1 MQTYKAS
8 ILVVDDTLANLQLL
22 MQTLSDSGY
31 KVRMAPDGE
40 LALQS
45 VRSNPPDLILLD
57 IKMPGIDG
65 YEVCRQLKLNPATHN
80 IPIIFLSALDE
91 PFDKVKAFEC
101 GGVDYIN
108 KPFQMSEVLARVKNQ
123 LTIGALQANLAVQN
137 KNLKRE
143 VEERIEAEEQLQA
156 ANKQLQEAREIA
168 EREARRAA
176 AANQAK
182 SDFLTSMSHELRTP
196 LNTILGFADLLG
208 EARELSQESQE
219 MIDIIQRSGKHLLT
233 LINDILSMSKIE
245 SGRTELH
252 EDDFDLHLMLDDLH
266 NMFLVKTHGKTVKLI
281 FNRDRNLP
289 HYVCGDQVKLRQVLI
304 NLIGNA
310 LKFTEIGSVTVRV
323 ESRQEV
329 GEASGNGDRPACS
342 TVYFAVE
349 DTGCG
354 IEPEEIESIFNPF
367 SQASKGRQGQEGT
380 GLGLSIAREFIHLM
394 GGEIKV
400 ESEVDKGSRFGF
412 EIPLR
417 CLDSNLGRSST
428 ISTVEK
434 NQKIVGVMPGS
445 PSYRI
450 LVVDDS
456 RTNRQLLL
464 KVIEPLGFQVRE
476 ASDGEEALE
485 IWEDWQPDLI
495 LMDVKMPKMN
505 GKEATQRIRATPEGE
520 KVKILG
526 TTAIAFEEEKQEIQ
540 ESGYN
545 DIISK
550 PLDKNLLYK
559 KLAEY
564 LNLEYCYEDFQKD
577 NKNKRLQVRFTSSGK
592 LDPNDAL
599 LLRSELANMPKAWR
613 DRLYNAV
620 TTLNENM
627 VLNLI
632 EELPECNF
640 NCKDILGHLVTEIR
654 LDLIFE
660 LLQDDIV

>member
-65 YEVCRQLKLNPATHN
+65 YEVCRQLKLNPATHK

-91 PFDKVKAFEC
+91 PFDKVKAFES

-108 KPFQMSEVLARVKNQ
+108 KPFQMSEVLVRVKNQ
-123 LTIGALQANLAVQN
+123 LTIGALQSNLAVQN
-137 KNLKRE
+137 RNLKRE
-143 VEERIEAEEQLQA
+143 VEERIQAEEQLQA

-182 SDFLTSMSHELRTP
+182 SEFLASMSHELRTP

-208 EARELSQESQE
+208 EASELSRESQE
-219 MIDIIQRSGKHLLT
+219 MLDIIQQSGKHLLT

-252 EDDFDLHLMLDDLH
+252 EDDFDFYLMLDDLH
-266 NMFLVKTHGKTVKLI
+266 NMFSVKSHGKTVNLI

-310 LKFTEIGSVTVRV
+310 LKFTEIGSVTLRV
-323 ESRQEV
+323 ESRQESTEV
-329 GEASGNGDRPACS
+329 SGDGDRPAS
-342 TVYFAVE
+342 SRIYFAVE

-354 IEPEEIESIFNPF
+354 IEPDELERIFDPF
-367 SQASKGRQGQEGT
+367 SQARQGRQGQEGT

-400 ESEVDKGSRFGF
+400 ESEVNKGSKFSF

-417 CLDSNLGRSST
+417 SFDSGRELCLP
-428 ISTVEK
+428 ISTAKKSKKVT
-434 NQKIVGVMPGS
+434 GVMPGS

-464 KVIEPLGFQVRE
+464 KVIEPLDFQVRE

-485 IWEDWQPDLI
+485 IWKNWQPDLI
-495 LMDVKMPKMN
+495 LMDVKMPNMN
-505 GKEATQRIRATPEGE
+505 GKEATQRIRATPEGK

-526 TTAIAFEEEKQEIQ
+526 TTAIAFEEEQQEIQ
-540 ESGYN
+540 ESGYD
-545 DIISK
+545 DILSK
-550 PLDKNLLYK
+550 PLDKNLLYQK
-559 KLAEY
+559 IAEY
-564 LNLEYCYEDFQKD
+564 FSLEYRYETSPQQ
-577 NKNKRLQVRFTSSGK
+577 NLNHPLQVRFTSSGK
-592 LDPNDAL
+592 LDPNHAL
-599 LLRSELANMPKAWR
+599 LLRSELSKMPKPWR
-613 DRLYNAV
+613 DRLYDAV
-620 TTLNENM
+620 TTLNEKM

-632 EELPECNF
+632 EEMPECNLS
-640 NCKDILGHLVTEIR
+640 CKDMLEDLVTEIR

-660 LLQDDIV
+660 LLQDEIL